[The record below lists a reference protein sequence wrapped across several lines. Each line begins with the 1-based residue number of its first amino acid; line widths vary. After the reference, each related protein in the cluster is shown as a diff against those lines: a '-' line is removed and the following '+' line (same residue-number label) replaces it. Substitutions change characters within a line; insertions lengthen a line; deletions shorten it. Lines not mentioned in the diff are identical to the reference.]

1 MFKYIFF
8 ALIFF
13 LSCSIFKSNND
24 LSQND
29 LATMD
34 SVKEK
39 PFFSMRR
46 TACFGQCPTYEVKF
60 YNSGEILYE
69 GKKFVKNEG
78 IYMAQIN
85 VKTVAL
91 IQDKIREINFFDLDS
106 IYDARISDLPSV
118 ILEVHMNEKSHKVI
132 DRYKGP
138 NKLREFE
145 KFIDNMILKIESG
158 IIGDNWIKVTE

>member
-1 MFKYIFF
+1 MFKYIYIVV
-8 ALIFF
+8 IFF
-13 LSCSIFKSNND
+13 LSCSIFQSNKDLLKNELVQLND
-24 LSQND
+24 
-29 LATMD
+29 
-34 SVKEK
+34 VKEK

-78 IYMAQIN
+78 VYTGQIN